1 MPANRATRNVTV
13 DGRRTSLRMEN
24 AMWEALE
31 DICRREGRHLHEIC
45 GLVHRRR
52 EGTSFTAA
60 MRVFIV
66 RYYRALLEGGN
77 AMEAGTAG
85 LGIVPPKGP

>member
-31 DICRREGRHLHEIC
+31 DICRREDRHLHEIC

-52 EGTSFTAA
+52 AGASFTAA

-66 RYYRALLEGGN
+66 RYYRTLLEGGN
-77 AMEAGTAG
+77 AMEAGTAS
-85 LGIVPPKGP
+85 LGIAPPEGR

>member
-31 DICRREGRHLHEIC
+31 DICRRESRHLHEIC

-52 EGTSFTAA
+52 AGASFTAA
-60 MRVFIV
+60 MRGFIV
-66 RYYRALLEGGN
+66 CYYRALLDGGN
-77 AMEAGTAG
+77 AMEAGTGG
-85 LGIVPPKGP
+85 LGIAPPERS